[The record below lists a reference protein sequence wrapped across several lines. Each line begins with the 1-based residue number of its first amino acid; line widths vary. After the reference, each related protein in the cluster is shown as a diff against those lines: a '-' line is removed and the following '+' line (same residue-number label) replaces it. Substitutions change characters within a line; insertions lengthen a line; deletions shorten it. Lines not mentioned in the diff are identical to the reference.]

1 MRRINP
7 ELVYTSSMNFGL
19 TAVLIGVLFVALKFA
34 LHYKESPTP
43 DMKEGVL
50 AVISA
55 LGGLYAMDLY
65 SQRVTKSVEVFT
77 NKPEF

>member
-1 MRRINP
+1 MRRIKL
-7 ELVYTSSMNFGL
+7 ELVYPFNMNFGL
-19 TAVLIGVLFVALKFA
+19 TALVIGVLFVVLKFG

-55 LGGLYAMDLY
+55 LGGLYAMDMY
-65 SQRVTKSVEVFT
+65 SQKVSKSVEVFT